1 VKAMAVPS
9 SAGTGGQRYE
19 FLLRERVS
27 DTVRAAFPELSCAD
41 GPVGGTVMFGV
52 VDDDAHLYGLLDR
65 FQAMGLRVVEMRRL
79 PD

>member
-1 VKAMAVPS
+1 VSAMTVPDPS
-9 SAGTGGQRYE
+9 GSAAQRYE

-27 DTVRAAFPELSCAD
+27 DTVRAAFPELTCAE

-65 FQAMGLRVVEMRRL
+65 FQALGIRVVEMRRL